1 MPRKAPG
8 KYYRD
13 GISMLELAE
22 MFPTEESAI
31 KWFES
36 ILWGKDRPCP
46 HCGSVNTREC
56 KDRKPMPYRC
66 KDCREHFSVR
76 TGTVLERSH
85 IPMRKWAWGIYLW
98 TTSLKGVSAMKLHR
112 DLKLSYKSAWFM
124 AHRLR
129 EVFVDGADEYT
140 GPVEV
145 DETWMGGKRRN
156 MHKAKRE
163 QLTGRGSA
171 GKVAVVGM
179 KDRATNQIDA
189 QVVEDVTGQT
199 LLGFIG
205 ERINEET
212 QVYTD
217 TALAYSPLE
226 KHTTV
231 NHSVGEY
238 VRGQAHTNGIESFW
252 AMLKR
257 AYTGT
262 FHNISFKHLQR
273 YVNEFAGR
281 HNLRCAD
288 TRDQMAAIVA
298 AMAGRRLLFRQLTG
312 EPHAHSAA
320 N

>member
-13 GISMLELAE
+13 GISMIELAE

-46 HCGSVNTREC
+46 HCGSVDTREC
-56 KDRKPMPYRC
+56 KDQKPMPYRC
-66 KDCREHFSVR
+66 KDCRKHFSVR
-76 TGTVLERSH
+76 TGTVLARSH

-98 TTSLKGVSAMKLHR
+98 TTSLKGVSAMKLRR

-129 EVFVDGADEYT
+129 EVFVEGADEYT

-145 DETWMGGKRRN
+145 DEVYVGGKRRN

-163 QLTGRGSA
+163 QLTGRGAS

-179 KDRATNQIDA
+179 KDRATNRVDA
-189 QVVEDVTGQT
+189 KVVEGVSGQT
-199 LLGFIG
+199 LLDFATERIG
-205 ERINEET
+205 EET
-212 QVYTD
+212 EVYTD
-217 TALAYSPLE
+217 AAVAYEPLPR
-226 KHTTV
+226 HVAV

-252 AMLKR
+252 AMLRR

-262 FHNISFKHLQR
+262 FHQISPKHLQR
-273 YVNEFAGR
+273 YIHEFAGR
-281 HNLRCAD
+281 HNLRNAD
-288 TRDQMAAIVA
+288 TRDQMQSIVA
-298 AMAGRRLLFRQLTG
+298 AMVGRRLLFRQLTRG
-312 EPHAHSAA
+312 PHAHSAA

>member
-1 MPRKAPG
+1 MKRKAPG

-22 MFPTEESAI
+22 MFPTEESAVQ
-31 KWFES
+31 WFES
-36 ILWGKDRPCP
+36 ILWEKDRPCP

-56 KDRKPMPYRC
+56 KNGKPMPYRC

-98 TTSLKGVSAMKLHR
+98 TTSLKGVSAMKLRR

-129 EVFVDGADEYT
+129 EVFVRGADEYR

-145 DETWMGGKRRN
+145 DEVYLGGRRRN
-156 MHKAKRE
+156 MHWAKRE
-163 QLTGRGSA
+163 QLTGRGAS

-179 KDRATNQIDA
+179 KDRATDQIDA
-189 QVVEDVTGQT
+189 QVVDDVSGQT
-199 LLGFIG
+199 LLGFITDRIG
-205 ERINEET
+205 ERT

-217 TALAYSPLE
+217 AALAYEPLPN
-226 KHTTV
+226 HVAV

-238 VRGQAHTNGIESFW
+238 VRG
-252 AMLKR
+252 
-257 AYTGT
+257 
-262 FHNISFKHLQR
+262 
-273 YVNEFAGR
+273 
-281 HNLRCAD
+281 
-288 TRDQMAAIVA
+288 
-298 AMAGRRLLFRQLTG
+298 
-312 EPHAHSAA
+312 
-320 N
+320 